1 MESQLM
7 RLEGHLRPQVELSP
21 SPAKATTKPVPK
33 YHTCMSPKSIQERDS
48 TTALG
53 TLLRAGH
60 PFCGEIL
67 PSVHSKP
74 PLAQPGT
81 LLLFLVTFWGG
92 CPPQ

>member
-7 RLEGHLRPQVELSP
+7 RLEGHFKPQVELFP

-33 YHTCMSPKSIQERDS
+33 YHTCMSPKSTQERDS

-53 TLLRAGH
+53 TLLRAGQ

-67 PSVHSKP
+67 PSVQSKP

-81 LLLFLVTFWGG
+81 LLLFLVTSWSG